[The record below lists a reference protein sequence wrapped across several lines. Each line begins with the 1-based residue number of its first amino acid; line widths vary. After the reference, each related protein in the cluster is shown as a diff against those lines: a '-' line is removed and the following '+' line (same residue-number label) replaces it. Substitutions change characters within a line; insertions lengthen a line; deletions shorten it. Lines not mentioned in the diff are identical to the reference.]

1 MTDMERQMS
10 DLKRELI
17 EAIKTE
23 THEAIKHTGH
33 SWIKE
38 AVAEIVPVTIE
49 ATLERLGI
57 DCKNPF
63 ECQKD
68 MAYLRT
74 SRQISEDRHKIF
86 VQTAVRWLT
95 VAGLAGLAGYIS
107 TKYGVPQ

>member
-17 EAIKTE
+17 DAIKTE

-63 ECQKD
+63 ECQAD
-68 MAYLRT
+68 MLYLR
-74 SRQISEDRHKIF
+74 SARRASEDRQKVF
-86 VQTAVRWLT
+86 MQTVVRFLAT
-95 VAGLAGLAGYIS
+95 AGMGGVASYIAI
-107 TKYGVPQ
+107 KYNVN